1 MAGIAKVLNFTMTA
15 ASILGKEV
23 PTNWSEIST
32 SIAVLISNDSQIVL
46 EYEGFNASTPVK
58 QADVT
63 LLTYPLEY
71 ETPDPLGD
79 LDFYAGA
86 TSPNGPAMTY
96 SSFSVNAAQ
105 LGTGGCEAFTY
116 LLASSLPYSRAPF
129 AQFSEQSNDIYDF
142 NGGTNPAFTFV
153 SSNLRI

>member
-1 MAGIAKVLNFTMTA
+1 MAGISTVMNFTIKA
-15 ASILGKEV
+15 AGILGKQV
-23 PTNWSEIST
+23 PSNWSEIASK
-32 SIAVLISNDSQIVL
+32 IAVLVSNDSDIIL

-105 LGTGGCEAFTY
+105 LGQGGCEAYTY

-129 AQFSEQSNDIYDF
+129 AQFSEQSNDM
-142 NGGTNPAFTFV
+142 
-153 SSNLRI
+153 